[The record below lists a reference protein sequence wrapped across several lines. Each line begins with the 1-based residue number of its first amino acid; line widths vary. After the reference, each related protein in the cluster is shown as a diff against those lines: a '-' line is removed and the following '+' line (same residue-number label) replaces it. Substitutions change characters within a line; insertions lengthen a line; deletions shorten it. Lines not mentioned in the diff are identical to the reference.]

1 MEHFSNILSRYWG
14 YDSFRPLQ
22 YEIIRSVAEGKD
34 TLALMPTGGGKSIT
48 FQVPA
53 LAGEGICI
61 VVTPLIS
68 LMKDQVENLIK
79 RGIKAVAVFSGMSR
93 YEMDVSLDNCIYGNY
108 KFLYVSPERLG
119 TELFRARVV
128 KMPVN
133 LIAVDEAHC
142 ISQWGYDF
150 RPSYLQI
157 SRLRE
162 LLPDVP
168 VLALTATA
176 TPKVADDIQEK
187 LLFRKK
193 NLLKKSFAREN
204 LRYIVRNTEDK
215 IKQLLRV
222 VQGVGGSGIVY
233 VRSRKKT
240 GEIADYLLRNGIS
253 AESYHAG
260 LKMDL
265 RNEKQND
272 WRNDKTDVIVATNAF
287 GMGIDKPDVRF
298 VVHMDLPDSLEA
310 YFQEA
315 GRAGRDG
322 EASFAVLL
330 YNESDKISVKQRMK
344 VNFPGLDLV
353 KRVYQALGSY
363 FRVPYGGG
371 RDMVFDFN
379 LLDFSSS
386 YSFHP
391 LTAYSCLKTLEKAG
405 YIELTDEVNNP
416 SRIFFT
422 TGRDELYRFQVAN
435 ASFDSFIKLL
445 LRSYSGVFSGFVPI
459 DEEFLA
465 RKASVSRDIVYQYL
479 TSLAKQKII
488 QYVPSKKTPLIVFTT
503 ERMDENSLYLS
514 TSSYKERKKRYEE
527 RVYAMLSY
535 ATTGGKCRS
544 RMLLAYFGEDDAPE
558 CGICDYCNSR
568 NGEELSRYE
577 ADMIE
582 ENIRAVLRHGNVL
595 LDELVDLLDHPPEKA
610 LKVIRWLIDN
620 KKLVYGEGNI
630 VKWAED

>member
-1 MEHFSNILSRYWG
+1 VENFSHILSRYWG
-14 YDSFRPLQ
+14 FDYFRPLQ
-22 YEIIRSVAEGKD
+22 YEIISSVAEGKD

-53 LAGEGICI
+53 LATDGICV

-68 LMKDQVENLIK
+68 LMKDQVENLVK
-79 RGIKAVAVFSGMSR
+79 KGIKAVAVFSGMSR
-93 YEMDVSLDNCIYGNY
+93 FEIDVSLDNCIYGNY

-119 TELFRARVV
+119 TEIFRARVV

-157 SRLRE
+157 SRLRD
-162 LLPDVP
+162 LLPEVP

-176 TPKVADDIQEK
+176 TPRVADDIQEK

-193 NLLKKSFAREN
+193 NLLKKSFEREN

-215 IKQLLRV
+215 MKQLLRV
-222 VQGVGGSGIVY
+222 VQGVKGSGIVY

-240 GEIADYLLRNGIS
+240 GEIAAFLVKNGVS
-253 AESYHAG
+253 ADSYHAG
-260 LKMDL
+260 IKMDL

-272 WRNDKTDVIVATNAF
+272 WSDGRTDVIVATNAF

-298 VVHMDLPDSLEA
+298 VVHMDLPDSLES

-322 EASFAVLL
+322 NAAFAVLL
-330 YNESDKISVKQRMK
+330 YNESDKKSVQQRMR
-344 VNFPGLDLV
+344 VNYPGLDEV
-353 KRVYQALGSY
+353 KRVYHALGSY
-363 FRVPYGGG
+363 LRVPYGGG
-371 RDMVFDFN
+371 RDAVFDFN
-379 LLDFSSS
+379 LVDFASS
-386 YSFHP
+386 YKFHS

-416 SRIFFT
+416 SRIFFI

-435 ASFDSFIKLL
+435 AQFDSFIKLL
-445 LRSYSGVFSGFVPI
+445 LRSCSGVFSGFVAI

-465 RKASVSRDIVYQYL
+465 RKASVSRDLVYQYL
-479 TSLAKQKII
+479 TSLSSQKII
-488 QYVPSKKTPLIVFTT
+488 QYVPAKKTPLIVFIT

-514 TSSYKERKKRYEE
+514 TSSYRERKKRYEE
-527 RVYAMLSY
+527 RLYNMLDYASS
-535 ATTGGKCRS
+535 KNRCRS
-544 RMLLAYFGEDDAPE
+544 RLLLAYFGEDDAGN
-558 CGICDYCNSR
+558 CGNCDYCNSR
-568 NGEELSRYE
+568 NGEDLSRYE
-577 ADMIE
+577 FDMIE
-582 ENIRAVLRHGNVL
+582 ENIRAVLRHGNVM
-595 LDELVDLLDHPPEKA
+595 LDELVDLLDHPPEKT

-620 KKLVYGEGNI
+620 EKLLCGDDNLVR
-630 VKWAED
+630 WAE